1 MRKST
6 LGRTALREEL
16 CTIRSAR
23 REEINTIGTTLRE
36 ELCTIRTA
44 RHEEINTIGTAL
56 REELCTIRTA
66 LRGELLCTILQLEV
80 LVECKPP
87 PS

>member
-16 CTIRSAR
+16 CTIWSER

-44 RHEEINTIGTAL
+44 RHEEINTI
-56 REELCTIRTA
+56 RTA

>member
-44 RHEEINTIGTAL
+44 RHEEINTI
-56 REELCTIRTA
+56 RTA